1 MTQTQALLAALLGAA
16 MLCGCTRTVQ
26 ATDAA
31 QIEQQYGL
39 TGAFAETISTD
50 AGALQGTLVPITLA
64 GGRQAHLFIPTHQ
77 SKGVEAVYLR
87 DDQGLHPVRL
97 TDRAKRD
104 DMVRAPAL
112 VTSRPA
118 RQVAAQ
124 RSWEREVLIVAG
136 SAGAGAVIGGLAAG
150 KKGAGV
156 GAAAGGVGG
165 LVYDLLSRRT
175 R

>member
-1 MTQTQALLAALLGAA
+1 MTHTHALMAALLGAA
-16 MLCGCTRTVQ
+16 VLGGCTRTVK

-31 QIEQQYGL
+31 QIEQQSGL
-39 TGAFAETISTD
+39 TGAFADSVSTD
-50 AGALQGTLVPITLA
+50 AGALQGTLVPVTLA
-64 GGRQAHLFIPTHQ
+64 GGRQAHLFIPAHQ
-77 SKGVEAVYLR
+77 SKDVEAVYLR

-104 DMVRAPAL
+104 DMVRAAEV

-118 RQVAAQ
+118 RQVATQ

-136 SAGAGAVIGGLAAG
+136 SAGAGAAIGGLAAG

-165 LVYDLLSRRT
+165 LVYDLLSRRK